1 MSLLSLCVQKLS
13 RGLDSSFGVSACGTS
28 LAEMHSAKELTGQ
41 RCENCGRLF
50 MKFAGQEVLME
61 FPLLTVMSLCP
72 QERKEH
78 VHTDLE
84 VTIKAREILPGSVHL
99 AT

>member
-1 MSLLSLCVQKLS
+1 
-13 RGLDSSFGVSACGTS
+13 
-28 LAEMHSAKELTGQ
+28 
-41 RCENCGRLF
+41 

-84 VTIKAREILPGSVHL
+84 VTTKAREILPGSVHL
-99 AT
+99 GLCSSQVVKGILDLLPCFL

>member
-1 MSLLSLCVQKLS
+1 
-13 RGLDSSFGVSACGTS
+13 
-28 LAEMHSAKELTGQ
+28 
-41 RCENCGRLF
+41 
-50 MKFAGQEVLME
+50 MKFARQEVLTE

-84 VTIKAREILPGSVHL
+84 VTTKAGEILPGSVIL

>member
-1 MSLLSLCVQKLS
+1 
-13 RGLDSSFGVSACGTS
+13 
-28 LAEMHSAKELTGQ
+28 MHSAKELTGQ

-72 QERKEH
+72 QESKEH

-84 VTIKAREILPGSVHL
+84 VITKAREILPGSVHL